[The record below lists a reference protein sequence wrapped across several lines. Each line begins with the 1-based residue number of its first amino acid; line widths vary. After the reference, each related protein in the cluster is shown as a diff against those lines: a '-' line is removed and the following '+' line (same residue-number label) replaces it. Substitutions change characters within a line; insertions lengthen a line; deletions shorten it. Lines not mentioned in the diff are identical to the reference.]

1 MTYRHRGL
9 DNEAGGASGVRARS
23 EGNGARGLGLQGFA
37 EAVEGFGN
45 G

>member
-9 DNEAGGASGVRARS
+9 DNEAGGASRVRARS
-23 EGNGARGLGLQGFA
+23 EGNGARGLGVEGFA
-37 EAVEGFGN
+37 EAIEGFGN